1 MTTLLRLAVVA
12 ALACTLVGC
21 TDMVDGDQA
30 RTCRT
35 AIPALNLS
43 ASDIE
48 ILRTTPLATRDGVRV
63 DYRARA
69 EGGPA
74 SDRFLECR
82 FAPGA
87 IPSERNVIVEANTES
102 GPLSDV
108 RLQLIRRFWLRGTEL
123 AGDPAP
129 VWNAAHVPTMPRVI
143 AVGLQ
148 HLVSAL
154 PLTAIYAM
162 LAAAYSLI
170 YGLVGRINLAFGEL
184 AAVGGYATFLTFV
197 LADGSRGSVAVP
209 LALALT
215 VALTT
220 ALSYGIATGRL
231 VFAPLMLRTGQQ
243 LLIGT
248 ISLAIVLQEFM
259 RLAQGSRHLW
269 LRPMLNTPS
278 AVARSDDFVVTVTP
292 SAITGAAICLIAA
305 LALLAVMKRTRFGR
319 AWRACADDPLA
330 AELFGI
336 DRGAV
341 LFKTFALASLLTGLA
356 GYVATVYYGTFG
368 YVGGVSLGLKSLIAA
383 IIGGIGSVPGAFLG
397 GLLLGFAETSWSALF
412 PIEFRDLAIFVLLV
426 FLLIVRPGGLFG
438 LHEVLPPKV

>member
-1 MTTLLRLAVVA
+1 MTMVPRLAVVA

-21 TDMVDGDQA
+21 ADIVDAEQA

-35 AIPALNLS
+35 AVPALNLS
-43 ASDIE
+43 ASDVE
-48 ILRTTPLATRDGVRV
+48 ITRTTPLASRDGVRV
-63 DYRARA
+63 GYRARVA
-69 EGGPA
+69 AGPT

-82 FAPGA
+82 FALGA
-87 IPSERNVIVEANTES
+87 IPSERNTIVDATTET

-108 RLQLIRRFWLRGTEL
+108 RLQLIRRFWLKGSEL
-123 AGDPAP
+123 AADPEP
-129 VWNAAHVPTMPRVI
+129 VWNAARVPTVPRLL

-148 HLVSAL
+148 HVLSAL

-197 LADGSRGSVAVP
+197 LADGSSDTAVP
-209 LALALT
+209 LALALA
-215 VALTT
+215 VALTS

-231 VFAPLMLRTGQQ
+231 VFAPLMQRTGQQ

-248 ISLAIVLQEFM
+248 ISLAIVLQEYM
-259 RLAQGSRHLW
+259 RLAQGPRHHW
-269 LRPMLNTPS
+269 LRPILNTPS
-278 AVARSDDFVVTVTP
+278 AVARSEDFVVTVTP
-292 SAITGAAICLIAA
+292 AAMTAAAICLAAA
-305 LALLAVMKRTRFGR
+305 LAVLALMRMSRFGR

-336 DRGAV
+336 DRGLV

-383 IIGGIGSVPGAFLG
+383 IVGGIGSVPGAFLG
-397 GLLLGFAETSWSALF
+397 GLLLGFAETTWSALF

-426 FLLIVRPGGLFG
+426 FLLIVRPAGLFG
-438 LHEVLPPKV
+438 LHEALPPKV